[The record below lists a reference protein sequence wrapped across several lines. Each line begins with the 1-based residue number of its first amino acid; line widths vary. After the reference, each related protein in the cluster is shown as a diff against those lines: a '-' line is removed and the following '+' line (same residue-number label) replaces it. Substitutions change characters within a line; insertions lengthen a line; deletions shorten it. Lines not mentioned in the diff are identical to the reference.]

1 MKALVIGG
9 AGYIGSHM
17 VKTLQRA
24 GHEVAVFDNFSTGHR
39 EAIEDVKIYEGD
51 LQAAAEIDP
60 VLSGYRPD
68 LVLHFA
74 ARSLVAESMVDP
86 ALYHANN
93 TCGVMTLLDGMRRHK
108 LDRLVFSSTAA
119 VYGFPQQRRID
130 ESHPTAPI
138 NTYGW
143 SKLFCE
149 SMISDYCRA
158 YRLRAAVLRYFNA
171 SGADPSGT
179 IGEAHEPETHLIPNV
194 LRAAVGR
201 ADKVTVFGKDH
212 DTRDGYCVRDYIHVN
227 DLADAHLL
235 AYDALNRADQ
245 PDFQLYNLGN
255 GQGYSVI
262 EVLRAAEAVVG
273 RTIPMELADRRAG
286 DPPVLVAGA
295 GKARSIL
302 GWTPKIPELH
312 RIIATAWRWHQEQRY

>member
-39 EAIEDVKIYEGD
+39 EAISDVKLYEGD
-51 LQAAAEIDP
+51 LQDAADIDP
-60 VLSGYRPD
+60 VLDGYRPE

-93 TCGVMTLLDGMRRHK
+93 TCGVMTLLDGMRRYG
-108 LDRLVFSSTAA
+108 LERLVFSSTAA

-130 ESHPTAPI
+130 ETHPTAPI

-158 YRLRAAVLRYFNA
+158 YGLRAAVLRYFNA

-235 AYDALNRADQ
+235 AFDALNRPELD
-245 PDFQLYNLGN
+245 DFQLYNLGN
-255 GQGYSVI
+255 GQGFSVI

-273 RTIPMELADRRAG
+273 KTIPMEVVDRRPG

-295 GKARSIL
+295 GKARSVL
-302 GWTPKIPELH
+302 GWTPQFTELH